1 MSLLDAIRR
10 QESSVNRDD
19 PNETT
24 KPLPLVNPES
34 GARGPMQV
42 VPKAAMKPGYE
53 EYGAKSVFDIA

>member
-1 MSLLDAIRR
+1 MPDNDLNFMSLLDAIRR

-42 VPKAAMKPGYE
+42 VPKAAMKP
-53 EYGAKSVFDIA
+53 